1 MMRIHKELAN
11 RNSIDIRS
19 MSSNSWQKKEEHF
32 TIKTV
37 LSGQQYFKFR
47 RKEIILFPDNFMLLA
62 PDTQYTSAVESDE
75 MVKVLSISI
84 TNEFLSAFKAENG
97 VDDELFDVTV
107 RPQEAFPYQS
117 IYPLAGDM
125 QYNLFNM
132 YKQIQAKNEDETLM
146 NEYIRHF
153 LKIYYSAYYRNYKA
167 SVDRLDCVRADTKRE
182 VFKRVCLAKEFI
194 SNNYNRSFSLEDVAS
209 ASFLSVNHLL
219 RTFKQ
224 VLGMSPYQY
233 LMLTR
238 LNRAKNLLSNE
249 NAPINEIAF
258 AVGYESA
265 NSFIRVF
272 KTRFK
277 LSPLKYRK
285 ALFPVE

>member
-1 MMRIHKELAN
+1 MKIHKEFAN
-11 RNSIDIRS
+11 KNSIDIRS

-32 TIKTV
+32 TIKAV

-47 RKEIILFPDNFMLLA
+47 RKEIMLFPDNFMLLA
-62 PDTQYTSAVESDE
+62 PDTDYTSAVESDE

-84 TNEFLSAFKAENG
+84 TKEFLSAFKTENG
-97 VDDELFDVTV
+97 VDDDFFVGTML
-107 RPQEAFPYQS
+107 PQEAFPYQS

-125 QYNLFNM
+125 QYNLLNM

-153 LKIYYSAYYRNYKA
+153 LKIYYSAYYKNYKA
-167 SVDRLDCVRADTKRE
+167 SVDALDCVRADTKKE
-182 VFKRVCLAKEFI
+182 IFKRVCLAKEFI
-194 SNNYNRSFSLEDVAS
+194 SNNYNRNFNLEDVAS

-224 VLGMSPYQY
+224 VFGMSPYQY

-238 LNRAKNLLSNE
+238 LNRAKNLLSTE
-249 NAPINEIAF
+249 NGPINEIAF
-258 AVGYESA
+258 AVGYESTS
-265 NSFIRVF
+265 SFIRVF
-272 KTRFK
+272 KAQFK

-285 ALFPVE
+285 ALFQVE